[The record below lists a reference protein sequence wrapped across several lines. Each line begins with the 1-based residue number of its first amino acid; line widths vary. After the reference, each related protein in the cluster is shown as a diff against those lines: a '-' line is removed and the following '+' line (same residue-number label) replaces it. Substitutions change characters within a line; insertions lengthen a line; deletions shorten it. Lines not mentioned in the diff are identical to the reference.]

1 MDTGPTLICIPDI
14 SGFTRFMGEIDFE
27 LSTKIIPSLLNKI
40 IYSNEIGLKISEIEG
55 DAVLFYRSGELPT
68 LKDLI
73 DQCIYFY
80 TEFYNQMDVLRS
92 KNNGHQGADKIPELL
107 GLKIILHF
115 GEEVGLVPIGKN
127 IKLMGEDIIVAHRL
141 LKNTISVDEY
151 ILFSNEIL
159 SNFSEEER
167 KELQES
173 TDLIAGGI
181 NVDHLGRIDYKYIDL
196 LPFRPEQ

>member
-1 MDTGPTLICIPDI
+1 MDTRPTLICIPDI

-55 DAVLFYRSGELPT
+55 DAVLFYRSGELPS
-68 LKDLI
+68 LKGLM

-80 TEFYNQMDVLRS
+80 TEFYKQMHVLRN
-92 KNNGHQGADKIPELL
+92 KNNGHEGADRIPELL

-141 LKNTISVDEY
+141 LKNTIPTDEY
-151 ILFSNEIL
+151 ILFSKDIL
-159 SNFSEEER
+159 SYYSKEE
-167 KELQES
+167 KEEFQNS
-173 TDLIAGGI
+173 TSLISGNI
-181 NVDHLGRIDYKYIDL
+181 QVDHLGQIDFKYVDL
-196 LPFRPEQ
+196 LPFRPE